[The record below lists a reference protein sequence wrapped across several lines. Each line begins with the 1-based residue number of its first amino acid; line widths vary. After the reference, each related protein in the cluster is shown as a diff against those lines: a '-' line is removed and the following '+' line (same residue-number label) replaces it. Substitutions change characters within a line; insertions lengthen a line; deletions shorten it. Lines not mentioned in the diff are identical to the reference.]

1 MTGFTRI
8 AILFAPVLRIKSRTR
23 ASVTDVKRTRMASR
37 EKRTRPTDRGI
48 RALGKTEL
56 TDEPNF
62 GLRQVW
68 FGVGANQPHKSLK
81 RCCGSC
87 CTAWVLPP
95 SAALPP
101 TATSTAP
108 RAPACVCVRA
118 RRAPPR
124 ARLSALSLWTLARS
138 RAPARDIV
146 ARGIRKPVRVV
157 DTFSSLLRVSTLRL
171 HVPTHGH
178 THTPARNTRHV
189 YTGTRHAL
197 L

>member
-1 MTGFTRI
+1 MTPLAMTGFTRI

-95 SAALPP
+95 SAAAPP

-108 RAPACVCVRA
+108 RAPACVRA
-118 RRAPPR
+118 RAPGS
-124 ARLSALSLWTLARS
+124 LLSLCGLWRVLEHR
-138 RAPARDIV
+138 
-146 ARGIRKPVRVV
+146 PVI
-157 DTFSSLLRVSTLRL
+157 SLLEAPESPYEL
-171 HVPTHGH
+171 
-178 THTPARNTRHV
+178 
-189 YTGTRHAL
+189 
-197 L
+197 

>member
-56 TDEPNF
+56 TDRAQFRAASSLVRRWERTSHTN
-62 GLRQVW
+62 RQTLVLLLHCL
-68 FGVGANQPHKSLK
+68 GVAPERGGATD
-81 RCCGSC
+81 GDVDG
-87 CTAWVLPP
+87 AP
-95 SAALPP
+95 S
-101 TATSTAP
+101 STACVP
-108 RAPACVCVRA
+108 RARP
-118 RRAPPR
+118 
-124 ARLSALSLWTLARS
+124 RLSALSLRTLARS

-146 ARGIRKPVRVV
+146 ARGTRKPVRVV
-157 DTFSSLLRVSTLRL
+157 DTFSFLLGSPRCDYTCL
-171 HVPTHGH
+171 HTD

-189 YTGTRHAL
+189 YTDTRHAL